1 MEAALA
7 PEGVDGRR
15 QRRNDNRETVLD
27 ALVDLFAQGV
37 YEPSSNEIAERAG
50 LSPRS
55 LFRYFDDIDDLSRAA
70 IERQLA
76 AARPLLELSISPG
89 APLAA
94 RIEELV
100 ESRVRLFETVAPA
113 ARAAR
118 VCAHRNAVIARQLA
132 ESRAYLRRQIEHLF
146 AAELVGERSALL
158 PVVDAICT
166 FESFELIRVD
176 QGLSRAK
183 TVSTLGAALTALLL
197 PTGGCP

>member
-76 AARPLLELSISPG
+76 AARPLLELAISPG

-132 ESRAYLRRQIEHLF
+132 ESRAYLRRQIKQLF